1 MNVIGVIVE
10 FNPFHNGHAYYLNK
24 IKEMYKDSIIIC
36 VTSSS
41 FSQRGELSILNK
53 WEKTEIAL
61 NNNIDIVL
69 ELPYMFIVQSADAFA
84 HASLQIL
91 NEFKVDTLIFGSES
105 NNINL
110 LKKYANINNYEDKLP
125 PNDILG
131 VSYIKEIIKNKY
143 NINPITI
150 KRTNEYHDKNNNSSI
165 VSASNIREKFYNN
178 KDIKKYVPNITYEYL
193 KNKKIDNNKYI
204 DLLKYKII
212 NNNLIN
218 YLDVNDELSNKLKNN
233 IFNYNDIDS
242 LIKNI
247 KTKRYNYSKIS
258 RMLNHILISLN
269 KKDTS
274 NIKDIEYIRILGFNN
289 IGKKYLHDIKKQ
301 INYPII
307 YNYNKKYVSSNYELN
322 ATKIYSIITN
332 NNIIDKEY
340 KKTIIKI

>member
-1 MNVIGVIVE
+1 MNVIGIITE
-10 FNPFHNGHAYYLNK
+10 FNPFHNGHKYYIDK
-24 IKEMYKDSIIIC
+24 IKETYPDSILIC

-41 FSQRGELSILNK
+41 FSQRGELSMLNK

-61 NNNIDIVL
+61 NHSIDLVI
-69 ELPYMFIVQSADAFA
+69 ELPYFFTVQSANIFA

-91 NEFKVDTLIFGSES
+91 NEFKIDTLIFGSES
-105 NNINL
+105 NDIEL
-110 LKKYANINNYEDKLP
+110 LNKYANKNNYEDKLP

-131 VSYIKEIIKNKY
+131 ISYIKEIIKNEY

-150 KRTNEYHDKNNNSSI
+150 KRTNDYHDKFNNSNI
-165 VSASNIREKFYNN
+165 VSASNIREKFYN
-178 KDIKKYVPNITYEYL
+178 KKSIKKYIPNISYKYL
-193 KNKKIDNNKYI
+193 KMKNIDTNKYL

-212 NNNLIN
+212 KDNLNN

-233 IFNYNDIDS
+233 IFNYNNIDL
-242 LIKNI
+242 LIKKI

-258 RMLNHILISLN
+258 RMLNHILIGLL

-274 NIKDIEYIRILGFNN
+274 NKKDIEYIRILGFNN
-289 IGKKYLHDIKKQ
+289 IGKQYLHNIKKE

-307 YNYNKKYVSSNYELN
+307 YNYNKKYITSNYELN

-332 NNIIDKEY
+332 DNIIDKEY
-340 KKTIIKI
+340 KKTIIIK